1 MVKVHSKL
9 LLVEGAEDQRTIPEL
24 MEANG
29 ITWEFSQQG
38 SNSTQRVIEIKDC
51 QGYPN
56 LAKEE
61 RISAA
66 LDTSGLTALGIII
79 DADEEPSNRWESI
92 RNCCRR
98 SITDL
103 PDSLPEIGL
112 IHQAYSSSGSPVK
125 FGIWMMP
132 DNKQRGMLETF
143 LAYLVPDKQDEL
155 WQYAQESAQIAKS
168 KGASWKDVH
177 RDKANIHTWLAWQ
190 DPTGRQIHDAVKE
203 RILDSKHPRSEP
215 FLKWFRQLYD
225 L

>member
-1 MVKVHSKL
+1 MAKFYPKR
-9 LLVEGAEDQRTIPEL
+9 LLVEGAGDQLTIIAL
-24 MEANG
+24 MKANG
-29 ITWEFSQQG
+29 ITWEVSQQG
-38 SNSTQRVIEIKDC
+38 SNSIQPIVEIQDC
-51 QGYPN
+51 KGYRN

-61 RISAA
+61 TISTA

-79 DADEEPSNRWESI
+79 DADEAPSDRWKSI
-92 RNCCRR
+92 RNSCRG
-98 SITDL
+98 SILDL
-103 PDSLPEIGL
+103 PDSLPEKGL

-132 DNKQRGMLETF
+132 DNQQRGMLETF

-190 DPTGRQIHDAVKE
+190 NPTGCQIHQAITQ
-203 RILDSKHPRSEP
+203 RILDPKHPRSEP
-215 FLKWFRQLYD
+215 FVKWFRQLYD
-225 L
+225 V